1 MPLGGLDFGSS
12 VNPEAVVSMPD
23 QFDFYDGG
31 GLDVT
36 CLGFAQVTAEGN
48 VNSSKFGSRVA
59 GCGGF
64 IDISQNSKRVLF
76 MGTFTTGGI
85 KTTVEAGRVRILE
98 EGRVKKFVNAC
109 DQITFCSQ
117 FAGPQ
122 GQEVFYITERC
133 VFKLIDGRL
142 ELTEVAP
149 GIDIDKD
156 ILKPMEFRPVIR
168 NVVPMDPRV
177 FQDAVMGIR
186 SEFLLKELKT
196 RLRYDPERNLLRL
209 NFNGLEIDSVED
221 IDNIRK
227 IVEDICIA
235 AGKKVNAVVNYD
247 AFKVNDQLLDEYLA
261 MGQYIIEKYY
271 RKVARHT
278 TNREVSGRF
287 TDEFQSRRLAANLFA
302 SEEDALKHV
311 LE

>member
-1 MPLGGLDFGSS
+1 
-12 VNPEAVVSMPD
+12 
-23 QFDFYDGG
+23 
-31 GLDVT
+31 
-36 CLGFAQVTAEGN
+36 
-48 VNSSKFGSRVA
+48 
-59 GCGGF
+59 
-64 IDISQNSKRVLF
+64 
-76 MGTFTTGGI
+76 
-85 KTTVEAGRVRILE
+85 
-98 EGRVKKFVNAC
+98 
-109 DQITFCSQ
+109 
-117 FAGPQ
+117 
-122 GQEVFYITERC
+122 
-133 VFKLIDGRL
+133 
-142 ELTEVAP
+142 
-149 GIDIDKD
+149 
-156 ILKPMEFRPVIR
+156 
-168 NVVPMDPRV
+168 MDPRV

-209 NFNGLEIDSVED
+209 NFNGIEIDSVED

-235 AGKKVNAVVNYD
+235 ADKKVNAVVNYD

-302 SEEDALKHV
+302 SEEDALKYV